1 MIRNYESF
9 LEQFFR
15 MANTHTPPYPY
26 SDIGEGI
33 CSHFSMVY
41 PEDEPSIHIWN
52 YFTVDMAILCVN
64 HYW

>member
-1 MIRNYESF
+1 
-9 LEQFFR
+9 